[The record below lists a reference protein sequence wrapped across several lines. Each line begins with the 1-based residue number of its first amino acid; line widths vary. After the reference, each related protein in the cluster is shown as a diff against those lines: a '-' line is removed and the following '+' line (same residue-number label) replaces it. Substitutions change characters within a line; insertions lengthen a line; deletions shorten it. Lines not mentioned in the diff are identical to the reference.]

1 MVTQQ
6 IFPPLQLL
14 PSALYSLSCVRQP
27 LVVCLALL
35 GLLQSPMSAQ
45 VQNIELQQPAAT
57 QQSRSRATVQYLAQ
71 SQVLYVNPVQGRDG
85 EGGGT
90 QQTPFRTITYAL
102 QIAQPGTVIQLASGT
117 YSPETG
123 EVFPI
128 MIPDGVILKGDE
140 ASLGQNILIFGG
152 GNFVSPTF
160 ARQNA
165 TLRTR
170 GSSKIVGVTVSN
182 PNTRGTGLWIEASSP
197 EIANSTFVNNLRD
210 GIFITAGGNPI
221 ITNNIFAQNQ
231 GNGISIARSAQGK
244 ISNNLFQN
252 TGFGISINDQ
262 ATPEIVENKILENR
276 DGVVV
281 SHSAQPILR
290 NNLIENNAR
299 DGVVA
304 IAQAQ
309 PNLGTSSNP
318 GNNIIRNN
326 GRHDVYNAT
335 RGYTLPAVG
344 NEIDQARISGAVEF
358 VAATTSPRELTVPQG
373 TLSALS
379 DIQGHWAQ
387 SYIEALVATDIM
399 SGFEDRSFRP
409 DQSITRAQFAAVVQ
423 KAFAP
428 TSQGSGIAFSD
439 VPQSFWGYNAIDT
452 ASQAGFL
459 SGYSD
464 GTFRPN
470 EALTRVQALAGLANG
485 LGYSTD
491 NTTLLSVY
499 QDASQIPNWALQAI
513 AGATEKTLVVNY
525 PQQSQL
531 NPNQVATRADV
542 AAFIYQALVNA
553 GKFEAIN
560 SPYLVSVP

>member
-1 MVTQQ
+1 MVSQLL
-6 IFPPLQLL
+6 FCRFKLL
-14 PSALYSLSCVRQP
+14 PSMSCLLSIVPQP
-27 LVVCLALL
+27 LLGLALL
-35 GLLQSPMSAQ
+35 GLLQTPTLAQ
-45 VQNIELQQPAAT
+45 VQGIDLQQPQT
-57 QQSRSRATVQYLAQ
+57 TIQYLAL
-71 SQVLYVNPVQGRDG
+71 SQVIYVNPNQGRDG

-90 QQTPFRTITYAL
+90 QDAPYRTITYAL
-102 QIAQPGTVIQLASGT
+102 QTAQPGTVIQLTPGT

-128 MIPDGVILKGDE
+128 LIPDGVILKGDDTTQ
-140 ASLGQNILIFGG
+140 GQNILIFGG

-165 TLRTR
+165 TLRTA
-170 GSSKIVGVTVSN
+170 GNSQITGVTLTN

-197 EIANSTFVNNLRD
+197 IISDSTFVNNLRD
-210 GIFITAGGNPI
+210 GIFITAGSNPR

-231 GNGISIARSAQGK
+231 GNGISVARSGQGQ

-262 ATPEIVENKILENR
+262 ATPEIIENKIIENR

-290 NNLIENNAR
+290 NNLIENNDR

-309 PNLGTSSNP
+309 PNLGTGGNP

-326 GRHDVYNAT
+326 ARHDVYNAT
-335 RGYTLPAVG
+335 QGYTIAAVG
-344 NEIDQARISGAVEF
+344 NDIDPERIAGAVEF
-358 VAATTSPRELTVPQG
+358 EAATSSPPELTVPEG

-387 SYIEALVATDIM
+387 PYIEALVAQEIM
-399 SGFEDRSFRP
+399 SGFEDNSFRP
-409 DQSITRAQFAAVVQ
+409 DEPITRVQFAAVVQ

-428 TSQGSGIAFSD
+428 TPQQSGTAFSD
-439 VPQSFWGYNAIDT
+439 VPQSFWGYNAIQT
-452 ASQAGFL
+452 AAQANFL
-459 SGYSD
+459 SGYPD
-464 GTFRPN
+464 GTFRAN
-470 EALTRVQALAGLANG
+470 EPLTRVQALAGLANG
-485 LGYSTD
+485 LGYSTE

-499 QDASQIPNWALQAI
+499 QDGNQIPNWALQAI
-513 AGATEKTLVVNY
+513 AGATEKALVVNY

-531 NPNQVATRADV
+531 NPNQTATRADI